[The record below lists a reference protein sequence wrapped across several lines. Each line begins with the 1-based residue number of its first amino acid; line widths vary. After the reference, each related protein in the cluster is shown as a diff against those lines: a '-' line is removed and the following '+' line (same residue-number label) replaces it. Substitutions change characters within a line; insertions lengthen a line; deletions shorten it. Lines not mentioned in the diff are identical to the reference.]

1 MQPPTIKPASAR
13 VSAPLTLKDVAKQQI
28 AQNFYPPIDWGR
40 ISDRSLDVK
49 TVYGCYFLITFAR
62 TAIRELATSSCMNAA
77 GPWAAIACS
86 RNVAGVRTR
95 KRGMA
100 RRDHGSTRAVKLKDV
115 ALRAGVDA
123 STVSRVLRGDER
135 KPAKAQTRD
144 LILQA
149 ATEMGYRPNNV
160 ARSLRTRQTRT
171 LGLVIPD
178 AGNPGFA
185 EIFRGVQVASQK
197 AGWHVIVAEARSDTK
212 KDAGWDR
219 LLLEGLVD
227 GMLVLVASIQD
238 PVVKR
243 IAQRGYPLV
252 LVNRRSDGVAGS
264 VVVNDARGSEVA
276 VDHFFALG
284 HRKIAH
290 IAGPS
295 HLDTGVRR
303 LAGFRNAMAKHG
315 LPLPPEWISETDY
328 TEAGGMKAARDL
340 LLASQGN
347 LPTAVYVASLMSG
360 LGALCVFREAGL
372 RIPHDVSL
380 IVSDELPLAAHSA
393 PPLSTIAMP
402 VTRMG
407 EVATN
412 MLLAAVAGEAVSDIV
427 LDDEPR
433 LVLRGSTAPPPQS
446 PLERS

>member
-1 MQPPTIKPASAR
+1 VKPPLPMKEHCQERMRSNPTRQSIGAQFQIDRGASR
-13 VSAPLTLKDVAKQQI
+13 PRET
-28 AQNFYPPIDWGR
+28 
-40 ISDRSLDVK
+40 
-49 TVYGCYFLITFAR
+49 CYCLITFLR
-62 TAIRELATSSCMNAA
+62 TAIRELRTFNCTEAPVCGRPSRSC
-77 GPWAAIACS
+77 S
-86 RNVAGVRTR
+86 VAGVATR
-95 KRGMA
+95 KRGMV
-100 RRDHGSTRAVKLKDV
+100 RREHGSTRAVKLKDV

-135 KPAKAQTRD
+135 KPARPETRD

-149 ATEMGYRPNNV
+149 ASEMGYRPNNV

-197 AGWHVIVAEARSDTK
+197 AGWHVIVAEARP
-212 KDAGWDR
+212 DATRDADWDR

-243 IAQRGYPLV
+243 IAKQGYPLV

-276 VDHFFALG
+276 VDHFVALG

-290 IAGPS
+290 IAGPP

-303 LAGFRNAMAKHG
+303 LAGFRNALAKHG
-315 LPLPPEWISETDY
+315 LPLLPEWISETDY
-328 TEAGGMKAARDL
+328 TEAGGIRAAGDL
-340 LLASQGN
+340 LSASRGN

-360 LGALCVFREAGL
+360 LGALRVFRDAGL
-372 RIPHDVSL
+372 RIPEDMSL

-412 MLLAAVAGEAVSDIV
+412 MLLAAIGGEPVSDIV
-427 LDDEPR
+427 LDDDPR
-433 LVLRGSTAPPPQS
+433 LVLRGSTAAPTS
-446 PLERS
+446 SATEGR